1 MEFWTLLDTPD
12 CPHKWFNTYWYEFL
26 IPLKMLRSIW
36 EFLVFQNTWIYVFL
50 LPFLPLSPTSF
61 FYFFFLSSFLP
72 FLFSFFLPFSLSLPP
87 SLQLFLF
94 FSPLSLSSLPPSF
107 FCPSLSLYLSVLI
120 FPNTF
125 IFHGS
130 IWLWSYLRQ
139 TFTFQEQPY
148 WSFLYVF
155 SPWQCWYYGTHTSS
169 LPLSDTMKVIELL
182 SSPLSAFHLQWQ
194 MWY

>member
-1 MEFWTLLDTPD
+1 MRIPSFPKHLDLCLPSSLPSPTP
-12 CPHKWFNTYWYEFL
+12 HL
-26 IPLKMLRSIW
+26 
-36 EFLVFQNTWIYVFL
+36 FL
-50 LPFLPLSPTSF
+50 LFFLSLFFPPLSL
-61 FYFFFLSSFLP
+61 FFLSSF
-72 FLFSFFLPFSLSLPP
+72 LSLPP

>member
-1 MEFWTLLDTPD
+1 MSSFFSSFPY
-12 CPHKWFNTYWYEFL
+12 P
-26 IPLKMLRSIW
+26 P
-36 EFLVFQNTWIYVFL
+36 
-50 LPFLPLSPTSF
+50 PLSF
-61 FYFFFLSSFLP
+61 IFYFSLLSSPFSFLSFFLSLSLP
-72 FLFSFFLPFSLSLPP
+72 LPP
-87 SLQLFLF
+87 SLQLFLS
-94 FSPLSLSSLPPSF
+94 FSPLSLSSLPPSS

-169 LPLSDTMKVIELL
+169 LPLSDTMKVRELL